1 MPLVLCSP
9 KELRYKSPAVFVLF
23 QGIWQGQNR
32 PLIWCVPINSKSPL
46 FRWEGNCLGEQFGV
60 LSSLKSCYSLMGF
73 FQILP
78 RMKIWRQTQL
88 ETGEWKPLFPS
99 KSHSWNFRCR
109 LRTVSLWW
117 VVGCSCGYINQRNL
131 YNTSQHLFMQ
141 RCKRKA
147 AKQEVICYCYVLYG
161 IVLICVIIGSVFC
174 METLI
179 LHTNASNSY
188 VRFEDFEWKF
198 MMFETSWL
206 LWNKSSLMLP
216 PWYQRHQFLD
226 PSKSQ
231 GLTVACW
238 IARSN
243 LETSQDAG
251 CTTWLSFNMAVGHSL
266 QRCLLFYDI

>member
-147 AKQEVICYCYVLYG
+147 AKQEVIWFNNDSRHVMPEYG
-161 IVLICVIIGSVFC
+161 S
-174 METLI
+174 
-179 LHTNASNSY
+179 
-188 VRFEDFEWKF
+188 
-198 MMFETSWL
+198 
-206 LWNKSSLMLP
+206 
-216 PWYQRHQFLD
+216 
-226 PSKSQ
+226 
-231 GLTVACW
+231 
-238 IARSN
+238 
-243 LETSQDAG
+243 TSQ
-251 CTTWLSFNMAVGHSL
+251 S
-266 QRCLLFYDI
+266 